1 MLHRTLPALLLALA
15 APVAAEPPTVVV
27 CRGHE
32 PEWNLRIDGS
42 AATLATLDARGLEQ
56 TGLEGRLQETGGR
69 PPSFVYRGRAGTSG
83 ADLVAMITREACVDT
98 MADAAEGGGPM
109 DYTARVS
116 LPDGATRQGCCT
128 IGPSAS
134 RPDDAAPSPKPPAV
148 PSPVAPPSVATPPLV
163 PAPAQPPP
171 VSTPPVAAPATSTA
185 GLPLVGGE
193 ITVLALPDGR
203 ECRSTAKRK
212 TTNYRGQR
220 VNFDCGLWGGDT
232 VGLIGPVTVG
242 ADGLLV
248 AQKAVIEWRESG
260 NLPREVETTSARV
273 SEIALGD
280 GLTCRFAGLGATL
293 AFGGRRA
300 SYTCGMK
307 DGDTVTLLGELEPV
321 EGGFRIVRARI
332 VHGEIGF
339 TLRSS
344 EPILVT
350 APR

>member
-1 MLHRTLPALLLALA
+1 MLQLALLALLLALA
-15 APVAAEPPTVVV
+15 APVAAGPPTVVV

-56 TGLEGRLQETGGR
+56 TGLLGRLSETGGR

-98 MADAAEGGGPM
+98 MADAAEGGGPAE
-109 DYTARVS
+109 YTGRVS

-128 IGPSAS
+128 IGPSAMP
-134 RPDDAAPSPKPPAV
+134 PDDAASSPKPPAV
-148 PSPVAPPSVATPPLV
+148 PSPVAPPPVATPPVV
-163 PAPAQPPP
+163 PAPVQPPP
-171 VSTPPVAAPATSTA
+171 VSTPPVAAATTSTA
-185 GLPLVGGE
+185 GLPLVDGG

-203 ECRSTAKRK
+203 ECRSTGKRP
-212 TTNYRGQR
+212 TTNFRGQR

-260 NLPREVETTSARV
+260 NRQRDPEPTPARV
-273 SEIALGD
+273 SEIALAD
-280 GLTCRFAGLGATL
+280 GLTCRFAGEGATL
-293 AFGGRRA
+293 AFEGRRA
-300 SYTCGMK
+300 SFTCGMK

-321 EGGFRIVRARI
+321 EGGFRIA
-332 VHGEIGF
+332 HGESGF

-344 EPILVT
+344 GPILVT